1 MFRVEYNFGFSWNE
15 YKSFDSMYEA
25 KKARNALKK
34 QFGKE
39 AKVRI
44 ITI

>member
-1 MFRVEYNFGFSWNE
+1 MFSVQYNFGHEWHE
-15 YKSFDSMYEA
+15 YKSFADVYEA
-25 KKARNALKK
+25 KKARNTLKK

-44 ITI
+44 TSK